1 MTRGY
6 CPWAMFGWRSKG
18 EGSRSDGEGK
28 QQMSILLTV
37 AMENYDTFLVFLLFS
52 PHIFSQGLEE
62 RGSSLFFSPKIGW
75 EV

>member
-1 MTRGY
+1 
-6 CPWAMFGWRSKG
+6 
-18 EGSRSDGEGK
+18 
-28 QQMSILLTV
+28 MSILLTL